1 MKKQDTV
8 RVAAVQISP
17 DLESL
22 SGTLKKVL
30 NVLDEAAEKQVG
42 LIVFP
47 ETFMPYYPY
56 FSFILPP
63 VKQLKYPVLSPKR
76 CHKKHESTIW

>member
-1 MKKQDTV
+1 MKNQDTV

-30 NVLDEAAEKQVG
+30 NVLDEAAEKQVE

-47 ETFMPYYPY
+47 
-56 FSFILPP
+56 
-63 VKQLKYPVLSPKR
+63 
-76 CHKKHESTIW
+76 